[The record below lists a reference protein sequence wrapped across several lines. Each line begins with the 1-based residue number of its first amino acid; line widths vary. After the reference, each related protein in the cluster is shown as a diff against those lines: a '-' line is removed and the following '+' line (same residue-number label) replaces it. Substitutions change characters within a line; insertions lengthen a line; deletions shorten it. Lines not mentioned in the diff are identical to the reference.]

1 MSKQQEHNVAH
12 PVLQVLKALQAVT
25 IDNQELLALLDS
37 FVSLSVLRHLNI
49 SNNLFTALPER
60 FDQLAELSE
69 HPFSA
74 SNLAR
79 A

>member
-25 IDNQELLALLDS
+25 VDNHELLALPDS
-37 FVSLSVLRHLNI
+37 FVSLSVLRHLTI
-49 SNNLFTALPER
+49 SNNLFTALPKI
-60 FDQLAELSE
+60 FGQLGELSE

-74 SNLAR
+74 IHHLDR
-79 A
+79 

>member
-1 MSKQQEHNVAH
+1 MNASLQNVAH
-12 PVLQVLKALQAVT
+12 PVLQEMKALQVVT
-25 IDNQELLALLDS
+25 IDNQELLALPDN
-37 FVSLSVLRHLNI
+37 FIGLSVRRHINV
-49 SNNLFTALPER
+49 SNNLFTALPKR
-60 FDQLAELSE
+60 FGQLAELSE

>member
-60 FDQLAELSE
+60 FDQLAGLSE

>member
-1 MSKQQEHNVAH
+1 MPSSMHLSF
-12 PVLQVLKALQAVT
+12 PVLQELKALQAVT
-25 IDNQELLALLDS
+25 VDNQELLALPDN
-37 FVSLSVLRHLNI
+37 FIGLSVRRHLNV
-49 SNNLFTALPER
+49 SNNLFTALPKR
-60 FDQLAELSE
+60 FGQLAELSE